1 MLSTGRPQLPSD
13 IAASRVS
20 GPKQTRAARNTY
32 PEDSESP
39 TSDATSKSVERTT
52 STGRSQP
59 LLAGAGKRVMSKGS
73 SNTSRTTATAV
84 PSTDLNKAAE
94 AARNDVNEE
103 SAIAWAQEYVFPS
116 EYLAS
121 DLGCL
126 CAAQL
131 DFVAMVR
138 RRYQWKTLSSNHIQ
152 PPQSPE
158 SSRAQKRQSRNITTN
173 GTRGMHVPLPTG
185 FTPNGKNAPS
195 PLRTT
200 YVAVALAVNK
210 MLGELVVEKLAFLLP
225 YDDGRRYVPN
235 LHLSKAH
242 WTRK

>member
-103 SAIAWAQEYVFPS
+103 SAIAWAQGYLFPS

-138 RRYQWKTLSSNHIQ
+138 RRLKTLSSNHLNHQRVAGLRKDNPEILLLTELVACTFPYRLAS
-152 PPQSPE
+152 PPTG
-158 SSRAQKRQSRNITTN
+158 K
-173 GTRGMHVPLPTG
+173 MPLP
-185 FTPNGKNAPS
+185 P
-195 PLRTT
+195 
-200 YVAVALAVNK
+200 
-210 MLGELVVEKLAFLLP
+210 
-225 YDDGRRYVPN
+225 
-235 LHLSKAH
+235 
-242 WTRK
+242 